1 MIYSKRLPKLDLP
14 ESLHKE
20 IVHAIN
26 DQNLIFTPTSFQY
39 DRKSGTTWFESMLS
53 IIGFGRKGRLA
64 SHILPD
70 EIRDKVIE
78 HYKSLIDRV
87 GQPYKIRIIVPLVD
101 NNEKMIKIHELIDIK
116 KKMLLEKQKKLQII
130 SKQNHFL
137 DVVKNDYVKFY
148 NYISQ
153 QKQDQIT
160 AMELLNDY
168 IKELTISGKLSKHNI
183 EDARVEQEKIIK
195 EIKSIR
201 KGLDSIIDNT
211 NNITY
216 VLKK

>member
-1 MIYSKRLPKLDLP
+1 M
-14 ESLHKE
+14 EE
-20 IVHAIN
+20 
-26 DQNLIFTPTSFQY
+26 
-39 DRKSGTTWFESMLS
+39 
-53 IIGFGRKGRLA
+53 
-64 SHILPD
+64 
-70 EIRDKVIE
+70 
-78 HYKSLIDRV
+78 
-87 GQPYKIRIIVPLVD
+87 PYKIRIIVPLVD